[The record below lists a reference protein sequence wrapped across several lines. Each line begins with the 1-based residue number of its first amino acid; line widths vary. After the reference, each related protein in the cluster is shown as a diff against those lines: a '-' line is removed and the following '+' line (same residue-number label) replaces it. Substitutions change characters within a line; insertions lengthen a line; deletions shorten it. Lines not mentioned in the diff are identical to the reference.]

1 MASSGRSRVRL
12 FEQRFD
18 RVLGQLRLI
27 AILPVIMNL
36 VSTGVTFGLGTREIG
51 KAIRGLSPA
60 ADAVELGFVDKMLSC
75 VVTEAAS
82 GGVDRV
88 RP

>member
-1 MASSGRSRVRL
+1 MASTGRSRVKR

-18 RVLGQLRLI
+18 RLLGQLRLI

-36 VSTGVTFGLGTREIG
+36 AKTGVTFRLGTLEIG
-51 KAIRGLSPA
+51 KAILGLSPSA
-60 ADAVELGFVDKMLSC
+60 NAVEMGFVDKMLSG
-75 VVTEAAS
+75 VVTEAAG
-82 GGVDRV
+82 GGVDRG

>member
-1 MASSGRSRVRL
+1 MASTGRSRVRR

-27 AILPVIMNL
+27 AILPLIMNL
-36 VSTGVTFGLGTREIG
+36 VSTGVTFGIGTREIG
-51 KAIRGLSPA
+51 KAIRGLSPSA
-60 ADAVELGFVDKMLSC
+60 NAVEMGFVDKMLSG
-75 VVTEAAS
+75 VVTEAAG
-82 GGVDRV
+82 GGVDRG

>member
-1 MASSGRSRVRL
+1 MASIGRCRVRR

-18 RVLGQLRLI
+18 RVLRQLRLI
-27 AILPVIMNL
+27 AILLVIMNL
-36 VSTGVTFGLGTREIG
+36 VSTGVTFEIGTREIG

-60 ADAVELGFVDKMLSC
+60 ADAVELGFVDKMLSG

-82 GGVDRV
+82 GGVDRG